1 MEPSINLREPDV
13 SAAMPAS
20 DSTVLIPR
28 SEYRTLAITPDM
40 PITEVPTSL
49 DIRDPR
55 QRAMLFNVGNPA
67 DYQLNGQGQL
77 TIKATHWVVYPES
90 RTDEKS
96 GEVRDYAVI
105 VLIDH
110 QGKTFKTTS
119 EYAPRRLRAALELY
133 SRAEWDAGVT
143 FVVQPRPSK
152 RHPGGTYHDI
162 RIVIDE
168 QDRRA

>member
-1 MEPSINLREPDV
+1 MAESMKPAEQSQGA
-13 SAAMPAS
+13 SAPPTE
-20 DSTVLIPR
+20 STVLMAR
-28 SEYRTLAITPDM
+28 AENRTLAITPDM

-55 QRAMLFNVGNPA
+55 QRAMLFNCGNPA
-67 DYQLNGQGQL
+67 DYQLNGQGTL
-77 TIKATHWVVYPES
+77 KIKATHWVVYPES
-90 RTDEKS
+90 RTDEKT
-96 GEVRDYAVI
+96 GEVKDYAVI

-110 QGKTFKTTS
+110 DGKTFKSTS

-143 FVVQPRPSK
+143 FVITPRPSK

-162 RIVIDE
+162 RIAIDE
-168 QDRRA
+168 QDQRA

>member
-1 MEPSINLREPDV
+1 MAKAPKIAEQGPGE
-13 SAAMPAS
+13 SAPLDGGA
-20 DSTVLIPR
+20 VLIPR
-28 SEYRTLAITPDM
+28 SETRTLAIAPDM
-40 PITEVPTSL
+40 PMTEVPTSL
-49 DIRDPR
+49 DIRDPH
-55 QRAMLFNVGNPA
+55 QRAMLFNAGNPA
-67 DYQLNGQGQL
+67 DYQFNGQSQL
-77 TIKATHWVVYPES
+77 VIKATHWVVYPES

-110 QGKTFKTTS
+110 AGKTFKSTS

-143 FVVQPRPSK
+143 FLITPRPSK

-162 RIVIDE
+162 RIVMDE
-168 QDRRA
+168 QDQRA